1 MTPDIK
7 LPRNVEAEA
16 ALIGAMLI
24 ENKIIDSLPP
34 SLSSAHFFEPL
45 HGRLFDRIL
54 SLFNEGKT
62 VTAVTLKTFF
72 EDDEAMKAVGGVGY
86 LARLTGSDAGL
97 LGAKGFASQIVE
109 LAILRELIEVGR
121 RMIEGASDTADGIDP
136 GALIEEAEA
145 RLSAVDGSGD
155 DARMTFSAGECAA
168 MSIAQWDKAPVGV
181 ETGIMPAL
189 DEKLGVMGPYEMT
202 VLAGRPG
209 QGKTAEAVSHSVA
222 VAKRALDPDCQTGGG
237 VAFVSLE
244 MSGRQLGN
252 RMLSDIAAYTY
263 PVPFWKIVKGRLDAE
278 ERERI
283 LRAKAE
289 LDRIPLE
296 IIQPRGPMT
305 IPRLRATVRRLKRH
319 FERIG
324 HPLRLLVV
332 DYLQL
337 MESPG
342 RSKGEVNRVQ
352 EVSAISRGLK
362 TISME
367 YDVHVMALSQ
377 LSRQVESREDKRP
390 KLADLRESGAIEQ
403 DADNVVFVYRPSY
416 YHEQAKPQHGSKNY
430 ETEIVNWE
438 ADREAIKDDCE
449 LIIAKCRNGED
460 GQTVHVKYRRD
471 IQAFRGI

>member
-1 MTPDIK
+1 MNNEIK

-16 ALIGAMLI
+16 ALLGAMLM
-24 ENKIIDSLPP
+24 ENRVIDSLPAG
-34 SLSSAHFFEPL
+34 LSPAHFFEPL
-45 HGRLFDRIL
+45 HGRIFERTVALFG
-54 SLFNEGKT
+54 EGRA
-62 VTAVTLKTFF
+62 VTPVTLKPYFQ
-72 EDDEAMKAVGGVGY
+72 DDEAMNLVGGVGY
-86 LARLTGSDAGL
+86 MAKLTGSGAGL
-97 LGAKGFASQIVE
+97 IGAKDFAKQIMD

-121 RMIEGASDTADGIDP
+121 SMIEGASDTSASIDP
-136 GALIEEAEA
+136 AALIEDAEA
-145 RLSAVDGSGD
+145 RLSAVDGSGSD
-155 DARMTFSAGECAA
+155 ERMTFSAGECAA
-168 MSIAQWDKAPVGV
+168 LSIGQWDKAPVGV
-181 ETGIMPAL
+181 QTGIMPAL
-189 DEKLGVMGPYEMT
+189 DEKLGVMAPYEMT

-209 QGKTAEAVSHSVA
+209 QGKTAEAVSHCIA
-222 VAKRALDPDCQTGGG
+222 VAKRTMDPDCQTGGG

-244 MSGRQLGN
+244 MSGLQLGN
-252 RMLSDIAAYTY
+252 RMISDMLAYSN
-263 PVPFWKIVKGRLDAE
+263 PIPFKKIKEGWLNAD
-278 ERERI
+278 ERQRVMH
-283 LRAKAE
+283 AKAE
-289 LDRIPLE
+289 LDRIPLRV
-296 IIQPRGPMT
+296 IQPRGAMT
-305 IPRLRATVRRLKRH
+305 IPRLRGIVRRLKRE

-342 RSKGEVNRVQ
+342 RSKGEANRVQ

-367 YDVHVMALSQ
+367 YDLHVMALSQ
-377 LSRQVESREDKRP
+377 LSRQVESRDDKRP
-390 KLADLRESGAIEQ
+390 KLSDLRESGAIEQ

-416 YHEQAKPQHGSKNY
+416 YHEQAKPQSGSKNY
-430 ETEIVNWE
+430 ETEILNWE

>member
-1 MTPDIK
+1 MTEAK
-7 LPRNVEAEA
+7 LPSNIAAEA
-16 ALIGAMLI
+16 ALIGAILI
-24 ENKIIDSLPP
+24 DNKVIDALPSNLGP
-34 SLSSAHFFEPL
+34 AHFFEQL
-45 HGRLFDRIL
+45 HGRVFERIL

-62 VTAVTLKTFF
+62 VTPVTLKPYFQ
-72 EDDEAMKAVGGVGY
+72 DDEAMSLVGGVGY
-86 LARLTGSDAGL
+86 LATLTISSAGM
-97 LGAKGFASQIVE
+97 LGAKEFAKQIYE

-121 RMIEGASDTADGIDP
+121 LMVEGASDTSASIDP
-136 GALIEEAEA
+136 QALIEQAEA
-145 RLSAVDGSGD
+145 RLSSVDGTGD
-155 DARMTFSAGECAA
+155 DARMTFSAGDCAA

-181 ETGIMPAL
+181 ETGIMPGL

-209 QGKTAEAVSHSVA
+209 QGKTAEAVSHAVA
-222 VAKRALDPDCQTGGG
+222 VAKRALDPDCLTGGG

-252 RMLSDIAAYTY
+252 RMLSDMLAYSR
-263 PVPFWKIVKGRLDAE
+263 PIPFWKIVKGRLDAE
-278 ERERI
+278 ERERVQ
-283 LRAKAE
+283 RAKAE

-296 IIQPRGPMT
+296 IIQPRGAMT

-319 FERIG
+319 FERRG
-324 HPLRLLVV
+324 HPLRLLIV

-342 RSKGEVNRVQ
+342 RSKGEANRVQ

-362 TISME
+362 MISME
-367 YDVHVMALSQ
+367 YDLHVMALSQ
-377 LSRQVESREDKRP
+377 LSRQVESRDDKRP
-390 KLADLRESGAIEQ
+390 RLADLRESGAIEQ

-416 YHEQAKPQHGSKNY
+416 YHEQAKPQPGSKNY
-430 ETEIVNWE
+430 QNDILNWE